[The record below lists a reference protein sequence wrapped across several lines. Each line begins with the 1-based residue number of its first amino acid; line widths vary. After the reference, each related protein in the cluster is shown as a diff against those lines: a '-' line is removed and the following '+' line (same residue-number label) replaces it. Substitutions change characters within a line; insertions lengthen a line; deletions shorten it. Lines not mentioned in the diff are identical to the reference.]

1 MNLNK
6 RLKAIIYMI
15 IASIL
20 FTTLNLFG
28 KLSNEISVYMKAFIS
43 NITAC
48 IIISSV
54 ILKNKISFMGKKR
67 NLPKKED
74 FLKKA
79 LLEAQQSFENA
90 YKGLENVNDP
100 DLIDSYIYEINAA
113 NLRYKVLLRDVKMLS
128 ENNNN

>member
-1 MNLNK
+1 ML
-6 RLKAIIYMI
+6 
-15 IASIL
+15 
-20 FTTLNLFG
+20 
-28 KLSNEISVYMKAFIS
+28 
-43 NITAC
+43 
-48 IIISSV
+48 
-54 ILKNKISFMGKKR
+54 FMGKKR

-100 DLIDSYIYEINAA
+100 DLIDSYIYEINEA

>member
-1 MNLNK
+1 ML
-6 RLKAIIYMI
+6 
-15 IASIL
+15 
-20 FTTLNLFG
+20 
-28 KLSNEISVYMKAFIS
+28 
-43 NITAC
+43 
-48 IIISSV
+48 
-54 ILKNKISFMGKKR
+54 FMGKKR

-90 YKGLENVNDP
+90 YIGLENVNDP

-128 ENNNN
+128 DNNNN

>member
-1 MNLNK
+1 ML
-6 RLKAIIYMI
+6 
-15 IASIL
+15 
-20 FTTLNLFG
+20 
-28 KLSNEISVYMKAFIS
+28 
-43 NITAC
+43 
-48 IIISSV
+48 
-54 ILKNKISFMGKKR
+54 FMGKKR

-90 YKGLENVNDP
+90 YKGLENVNDH

>member
-1 MNLNK
+1 ML
-6 RLKAIIYMI
+6 
-15 IASIL
+15 
-20 FTTLNLFG
+20 
-28 KLSNEISVYMKAFIS
+28 
-43 NITAC
+43 
-48 IIISSV
+48 
-54 ILKNKISFMGKKR
+54 FMGKKR

-128 ENNNN
+128 DNNNN

>member
-1 MNLNK
+1 M
-6 RLKAIIYMI
+6 
-15 IASIL
+15 L
-20 FTTLNLFG
+20 FM
-28 KLSNEISVYMKAFIS
+28 V
-43 NITAC
+43 
-48 IIISSV
+48 
-54 ILKNKISFMGKKR
+54 KKR

>member
-1 MNLNK
+1 M
-6 RLKAIIYMI
+6 
-15 IASIL
+15 L
-20 FTTLNLFG
+20 FM
-28 KLSNEISVYMKAFIS
+28 E
-43 NITAC
+43 
-48 IIISSV
+48 
-54 ILKNKISFMGKKR
+54 KKR

>member
-1 MNLNK
+1 ML
-6 RLKAIIYMI
+6 
-15 IASIL
+15 
-20 FTTLNLFG
+20 
-28 KLSNEISVYMKAFIS
+28 
-43 NITAC
+43 
-48 IIISSV
+48 
-54 ILKNKISFMGKKR
+54 FMGKKR

>member
-1 MNLNK
+1 M
-6 RLKAIIYMI
+6 
-15 IASIL
+15 L
-20 FTTLNLFG
+20 F
-28 KLSNEISVYMKAFIS
+28 MA
-43 NITAC
+43 
-48 IIISSV
+48 
-54 ILKNKISFMGKKR
+54 KKR

>member
-1 MNLNK
+1 ML
-6 RLKAIIYMI
+6 
-15 IASIL
+15 
-20 FTTLNLFG
+20 
-28 KLSNEISVYMKAFIS
+28 
-43 NITAC
+43 
-48 IIISSV
+48 
-54 ILKNKISFMGKKR
+54 FMGKKR

-113 NLRYKVLLRDVKMLS
+113 NLRYKILLRDVKMLS
-128 ENNNN
+128 DNNNN

>member
-1 MNLNK
+1 ML
-6 RLKAIIYMI
+6 
-15 IASIL
+15 
-20 FTTLNLFG
+20 
-28 KLSNEISVYMKAFIS
+28 
-43 NITAC
+43 
-48 IIISSV
+48 
-54 ILKNKISFMGKKR
+54 FMGKKR

-113 NLRYKVLLRDVKMLS
+113 NLRYKVLLRDVKILS